1 MNGNN
6 LFNFKAHEKEITN
19 IYLED
24 SRLISL
30 SEDNTIKFWENDE
43 CKYTYFMDI
52 FATSINLKDN
62 KLAVGDTLGNV
73 RFFEFNN
80 L

>member
-1 MNGNN
+1 
-6 LFNFKAHEKEITN
+6 
-19 IYLED
+19 
-24 SRLISL
+24 
-30 SEDNTIKFWENDE
+30 
-43 CKYTYFMDI
+43 MDI